1 MGGQAVEVR
10 VSQESVPAS
19 SEVEDDLLTGDGTE
33 VCGGGG
39 TTIDGVNTMEVCC
52 SLTGRFVTLQATD
65 TTVAPLEISD
75 IKITAQPPGCGD
87 QQATCQLSPAAVS
100 TYDDSLND
108 GSCGSS

>member
-1 MGGQAVEVR
+1 MEVR

-19 SEVEDDLLTGDGTE
+19 SEVDTLLTGAGTE

-39 TTIDGVNTMEVCC
+39 TTLDGVTTMEVCC

-65 TTVAPLEISD
+65 TARAPLEIAD
-75 IKITAQPPGCGD
+75 IKITARAPGCGEEE
-87 QQATCQLSPAAVS
+87 ASCQITPAAVS

-108 GSCGSS
+108 ASCGTS

>member
-1 MGGQAVEVR
+1 MEVR

-19 SEVEDDLLTGDGTE
+19 SEVDSLLTGDGTE

-52 SLTGRFVTLQATD
+52 SLTGRFLTLQATD
-65 TTVAPLEISD
+65 PAKAALEISD
-75 IKITAQPPGCGD
+75 LRITAGAPGCGEE
-87 QQATCQLSPAAVS
+87 QPSCQISPAAVS

-108 GSCGSS
+108 GSCGTL